1 MKKSKSSK
9 SSAPRQADWGKLLLW
24 TPLLVGGVVAAVFA
38 TRAVRLRRA
47 VRKMIA
53 RPPQAGE
60 SPEDLRRAILGN
72 DKETIAA
79 VFGPPR
85 TAMHRGAGARA
96 AGPGAARQFLAAD
109 AWYYP
114 LDRASGSAVV
124 IEFERGLASRAEF
137 IQSPVREQKS

>member
-1 MKKSKSSK
+1 MKKSKPSK

-53 RPPQAGE
+53 RPPQAGD

-96 AGPGAARQFLAAD
+96 AGAGAARQFLAAD

-114 LDRASGSAVV
+114 LDRAAGSAVV
-124 IEFERGLASRAEF
+124 IEFEGGVAARADF
-137 IQSPVREQKS
+137 IRSPVREEKS